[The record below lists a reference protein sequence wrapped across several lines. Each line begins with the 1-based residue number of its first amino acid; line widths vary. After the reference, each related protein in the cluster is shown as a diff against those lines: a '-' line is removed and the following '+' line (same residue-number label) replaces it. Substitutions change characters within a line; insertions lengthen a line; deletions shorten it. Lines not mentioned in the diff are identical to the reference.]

1 MPVATASPPARIA
14 SMREP
19 EDIRRSCAAKLEK
32 IETSAH
38 FIAVLACLLGED
50 WTTPRIEE
58 LCISPD
64 RCVLA
69 RPAGE
74 ASFKVFIG
82 AEQDLIRNINGIAQ
96 VAELDGDEVGYLL
109 GKVAAIQSQPR
120 M

>member
-1 MPVATASPPARIA
+1 
-14 SMREP
+14 MREP
-19 EDIRRSCAAKLEK
+19 PELRRSCAAKLAG
-32 IETSAH
+32 IETSPQFTA
-38 FIAVLACLLGED
+38 LLGCLLEED

-74 ASFKVFIG
+74 AAFKAFIG
-82 AEQDLIRNINGIAQ
+82 AEADLIRNIHGIAK
-96 VAELDGDEVGYLL
+96 VAELDGDEVGFLL